1 MLVETELPDGT
12 PVRVMPLR
20 REDRQALADAFQELS
35 PESRRQRFL
44 APVERLS
51 EAMLDH
57 LVNDVDFV
65 DHVAYVLAVQ
75 TAEDVF
81 DPVAIGRMVR
91 YEDQHDAADVAVTV
105 KEAWQGSGIATTL
118 LKVLVEHRPEGV
130 TRVVSEVGADN
141 KPSIAM
147 LRRLGPTTVEPNGH
161 GSFDIEVELW
171 AAGAVARDEDDA
183 QAELPSPG
191 VVVTRIDDAQRRARR
206 PRIDRD
212 RHTALQTRDAVCP
225 WLSTG

>member
-12 PVRVMPLR
+12 PVRVLPLR
-20 REDRQALADAFQELS
+20 PEDRQALADAFQELS

-75 TAEDVF
+75 TAENVY

-91 YEDQHDAADVAVTV
+91 YEDAPDAADVAVTV

-118 LKVLVEHRPEGV
+118 LRVLVEHRPEGV

-147 LRRLGPTTVEPNGH
+147 LRRLGPTTIEPNGH
-161 GSFDIEVELW
+161 GSFDIEVRLR
-171 AAGAVARDEDDA
+171 AAGAVAPEEETEL
-183 QAELPSPG
+183 ELPSPG
-191 VVVTRIDDAQRRARR
+191 VVVTRLDDAQRKARR

-212 RHTALQTRDAVCP
+212 RHTTLQTRDAVCP

>member
-12 PVRVMPLR
+12 PVRVVPLSKDD
-20 REDRQALADAFQELS
+20 REALNAAFQELS
-35 PESRRQRFL
+35 PETRRQRFL

-51 EAMLDH
+51 DAMLDH

-75 TAEDVF
+75 TAEGVY
-81 DPVAIGRMVR
+81 DPVAIGRLVR

-118 LKVLVEHRPEGV
+118 LKVLVENRPEGV
-130 TRVVSEVGADN
+130 TRLVSEVAADN
-141 KPSIAM
+141 KPSIRM
-147 LRRLGPTTVEPNGH
+147 LRRLGPTTIEANGH
-161 GSFDIEVELW
+161 GSFDIEVQLY
-171 AAGAVARDEDDA
+171 AAGAVDPEDGPTEP
-183 QAELPSPG
+183 ELPTPG
-191 VVVTRIDDAQRRARR
+191 VMVTRINDPERRTRR

-212 RHTALQTRDAVCP
+212 RHARLQTRDAVCP